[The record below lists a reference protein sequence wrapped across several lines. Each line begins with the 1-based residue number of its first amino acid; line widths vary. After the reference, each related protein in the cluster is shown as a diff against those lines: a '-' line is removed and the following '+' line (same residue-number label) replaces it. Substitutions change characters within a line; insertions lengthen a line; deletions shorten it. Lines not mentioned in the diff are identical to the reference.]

1 MVYLFLTCRQ
11 LDFASAVNYA
21 GLRPEPE
28 RRAGSIHCHVSAT
41 YDHRLVTGPDR
52 RRVVFAECHHQVVS
66 REEFVRGEYS
76 VEVFARDSHE
86 FRQACSGAYEY
97 CVKSFFIEQRVHSN
111 CPSCNDIRLYLDA

>member
-1 MVYLFLTCRQ
+1 MVYLFLACRQ

-28 RRAGSIHCHVSAT
+28 CRAGSVHCHVSAT
-41 YDHRLVTGPDR
+41 YDYRLVTGPDR
-52 RRVVFAECHHQVVS
+52 CRVIVPECHHQVVS

-86 FRQACSGAYEY
+86 FRQAGAGPDKDR
-97 CVKSFFIEQRVHSN
+97 VKALFV
-111 CPSCNDIRLYLDA
+111 